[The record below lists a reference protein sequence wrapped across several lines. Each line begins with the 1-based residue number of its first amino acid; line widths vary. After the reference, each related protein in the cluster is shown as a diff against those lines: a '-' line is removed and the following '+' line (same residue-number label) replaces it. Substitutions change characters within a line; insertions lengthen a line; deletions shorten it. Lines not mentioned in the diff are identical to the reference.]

1 MNNLSSKIREI
12 ALTSENSEVSICLI
26 GQSGVGKSSLINKL
40 IPSAKQ
46 KTGIVST
53 RHKKGRHT
61 TRESRSFEYKICGD
75 NKKKIFVMDT
85 PGIDSFGLEDLKYHE
100 LVKYFSE
107 WEDINQQYFFCK
119 FKNCSHDSEPDCGI
133 RRFLVNLRN
142 DSEDFEHMSS
152 RIMLWKKLMFTIN
165 KKSVENNRN

>member
-1 MNNLSSKIREI
+1 MFVVKTNDSKKFKIIQVSLHDDILMNNLSSKIREI

-85 PGIDSFGLEDLKYHE
+85 PGIDSFGLEDLKYRE
-100 LVKYFSE
+100 LIKYFSE
-107 WEDINQQYFFCK
+107 WEEYKSAIL
-119 FKNCSHDSEPDCGI
+119 
-133 RRFLVNLRN
+133 FL
-142 DSEDFEHMSS
+142 
-152 RIMLWKKLMFTIN
+152 
-165 KKSVENNRN
+165 

>member
-1 MNNLSSKIREI
+1 MKNLSSKIREI

-40 IPSAKQ
+40 IPSAAQ

-75 NKKKIFVMDT
+75 NKKRY
-85 PGIDSFGLEDLKYHE
+85 S
-100 LVKYFSE
+100 
-107 WEDINQQYFFCK
+107 
-119 FKNCSHDSEPDCGI
+119 
-133 RRFLVNLRN
+133 
-142 DSEDFEHMSS
+142 
-152 RIMLWKKLMFTIN
+152 LWIHQALIPLD
-165 KKSVENNRN
+165 